1 MRGPWRGG
9 VDDALDDG
17 DERPEPVG
25 ASTVLQLLRAVAEG
39 EARRAV
45 LEQRVLSLEHERD
58 ALTATTDA
66 LVDDVVR
73 LEERLDRVLEALHRW
88 RREANR

>member
-1 MRGPWRGG
+1 MVRGPWRGG

-17 DERPEPVG
+17 DEPVG
-25 ASTVLQLLRAVAEG
+25 VTVLQLLRAVAEG

-88 RREANR
+88 RREASR